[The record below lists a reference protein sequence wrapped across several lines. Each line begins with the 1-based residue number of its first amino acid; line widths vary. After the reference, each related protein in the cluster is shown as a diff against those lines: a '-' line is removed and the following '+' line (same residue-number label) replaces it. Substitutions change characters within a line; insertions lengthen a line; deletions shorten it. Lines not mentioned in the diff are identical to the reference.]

1 MTALPIPVPTTSMG
15 THMKTTIDIADALL
29 TDAKA
34 QARREGVTLRALVE
48 EGLRGVLRDR
58 ATASPAVAGFE
69 LPTTGDPAR
78 PLDPAY
84 LAGELRAARAGRDP
98 LGGER

>member
-1 MTALPIPVPTTSMG
+1 MG

-29 TDAKA
+29 IEAKA
-34 QARREGVTLRALVE
+34 QARKEGATLRALVE
-48 EGLRGVLRDR
+48 EGLRDVLRQR
-58 ATASPAVAGFE
+58 ASARPDAGGFE

-84 LAGELRAARAGRDP
+84 LAEELRTARGGRLLRD
-98 LGGER
+98 GDR